1 MASSRSA
8 VAAAGMLKFIESDA
22 SGLPRKRKQVS
33 QACEPCRRRKKRCQ
47 HVHDGIAFD
56 NEPATASA
64 SAAAA
69 AAVPDSRPS
78 PVHETRPVPVPVPV
92 QAQRQPATSS
102 SESISAWPAP
112 SWKSPLIQPA
122 AAAVASSSSA
132 AARDKGAAPAPLPA
146 PAPPPISGSAAQR
159 PYDADDRLSW
169 ETGRA
174 KPGLPPLHAVRPHR
188 FVGDTNPEGLF
199 IEATSPRANRDGS
212 RGGVGVWQNQQA
224 DRSDTP
230 NLAGG
235 GSGGSVG
242 GGGVGVGP
250 VGLSRARL
258 GGPHRAFQDMVQTY
272 VRDHCLTCRPPPA
285 DYAILRQI
293 YVTKL
298 DPIFPALSE
307 PLLRQQPLD
316 QPAETLIQQVVS
328 LAAAS
333 DPAAAK
339 HLRLGSSPDLLDCS
353 TFCASLSAAV
363 QGALDAGVLTDRM
376 LHMRILLVFSLYMH
390 PPGPEDADLPALQ
403 HSHAVH
409 QMITLGVHLELG
421 ERDAARRRETCTVF
435 CCLWALDRMSAA
447 FYGRATLMHE
457 RDFGRDMGEAV
468 ARQAPTFR
476 LLLTIIRLMDEV
488 FALYRPIVKVREPLI
503 VEMPIFE
510 QLIIDADANRVAD
523 ATLGVCVCHIHGSP
537 VHFVFLEMPCFGWGV
552 FFANILITL
561 SIAATLEVFYH
572 AVAILSCRY
581 PDGSKES
588 AMPAPATNSRR
599 SLSADR
605 ITSIVGDEFRGGLA
619 YLPFVP
625 YAVSLSLSVA
635 YRKMRFSSVP
645 MFRDRGRRAFRENA
659 VMLRSLG
666 DAFWTAK
673 ALAGMAEK
681 TLREMDKA
689 TASLIEG
696 ENGVASPSGH
706 PPVSIANLGGATT
719 TTGSAVQLPS
729 GIVGSVGGEG
739 GLGGISIGDA
749 RTAAAQVH
757 HNNNNNNLGGGDG
770 NGNGS
775 GSSSSMVDVR
785 DIDVFGHLDPTF
797 DIGAVDAV
805 LDGNLD
811 FGTSSNWFDMQQL
824 WG

>member
-1 MASSRSA
+1 MAH
-8 VAAAGMLKFIESDA
+8 AAGMLKFIESDA

-47 HVHDGIAFD
+47 HVD
-56 NEPATASA
+56 ND
-64 SAAAA
+64 AAAPEA
-69 AAVPDSRPS
+69 RES
-78 PVHETRPVPVPVPV
+78 PPKEEGARQWSSAPAPIPV
-92 QAQRQPATSS
+92 QRQPLTTTHGDGF
-102 SESISAWPAP
+102 SAWQAP
-112 SWKSPLIQPA
+112 SWKSP
-122 AAAVASSSSA
+122 VTST
-132 AARDKGAAPAPLPA
+132 RDKGITPAPLASPA
-146 PAPPPISGSAAQR
+146 PAAIPSLAAQR
-159 PYDADDRLSW
+159 PFDAQDRLSW
-169 ETGRA
+169 ENGRA
-174 KPGLPPLHAVRPHR
+174 RPSLPPLHSVRPNR

-199 IEATSPRANRDGS
+199 IEATSPQTNRDGS
-212 RGGVGVWQNQQA
+212 RGGVGVWQNHQA
-224 DRSDTP
+224 DR
-230 NLAGG
+230 GE
-235 GSGGSVG
+235 GSGTTTGNG
-242 GGGVGVGP
+242 GP
-250 VGLSRARL
+250 ASLSRARL
-258 GGPHRAFQDMVQTY
+258 GGPHRAFQDMVQGY

-285 DYAILRQI
+285 DYAALRQI
-293 YVTKL
+293 YLTKL

-316 QPAETLIQQVVS
+316 QPAEFVVQQVVS

-339 HLRLGSSPDLLDCS
+339 HLRLGNSTDVLDCS

-363 QGALDAGVLTDRM
+363 QGALDAGILTDRM
-376 LHMRILLVFSLYMH
+376 LYMRTLLVFSLYMH
-390 PPGPEDADLPALQ
+390 PPGPEDADLPALL

-421 ERDAARRRETCTVF
+421 EKDTARQRETCTVF
-435 CCLWALDRMSAA
+435 CCLWALDRMNAA
-447 FYGRATLMHE
+447 FYGRATIMHE
-457 RDFGRDMGEAV
+457 RDFGWDLSEAI

-510 QLIIDADANRVAD
+510 QLIIDADANKVTD
-523 ATLGVCVCHIHGSP
+523 ATL
-537 VHFVFLEMPCFGWGV
+537 
-552 FFANILITL
+552 
-561 SIAATLEVFYH
+561 ATLEVLYH

-605 ITSIVGDEFRGGLA
+605 IASIVGDEFKGCLA
-619 YLPFVP
+619 YLPFIP

-645 MFRDRGRRAFRENA
+645 MFRHRGRRAFRENT
-659 VMLRSLG
+659 VMLRALG

-673 ALAGMAEK
+673 SLAGMAEK

-689 TASLIEG
+689 TASLMEGEMNNHNHNANTPGMVRENGAGSPGVPANGGMANIEG
-696 ENGVASPSGH
+696 TAGAAPMPGRTAS
-706 PPVSIANLGGATT
+706 IGGT
-719 TTGSAVQLPS
+719 
-729 GIVGSVGGEG
+729 GEG
-739 GLGGISIGDA
+739 LGNVDPNMRPA
-749 RTAAAQVH
+749 HAQSY
-757 HNNNNNNLGGGDG
+757 NNGHSNNMLDG
-770 NGNGS
+770 
-775 GSSSSMVDVR
+775 R

-805 LDGNLD
+805 LDGTLD

>member
-69 AAVPDSRPS
+69 VPDSRPP

-92 QAQRQPATSS
+92 PAQRQPAASN

-112 SWKSPLIQPA
+112 SWKSPLIQPAAA

-230 NLAGG
+230 NLTGG

-523 ATLGVCVCHIHGSP
+523 ATL
-537 VHFVFLEMPCFGWGV
+537 
-552 FFANILITL
+552 
-561 SIAATLEVFYH
+561 ATLEVFYH

-706 PPVSIANLGGATT
+706 PPVSVASLGGTATT
-719 TTGSAVQLPS
+719 TGPAAPMPS

-739 GLGGISIGDA
+739 VLGGINIGDA
-749 RTAAAQVH
+749 RTTTQVH
-757 HNNNNNNLGGGDG
+757 HNNNNNLGGDG

-775 GSSSSMVDVR
+775 GSSSGMVDVR